1 MRKDNDASKGPG
13 ISPGKSLASLI
24 DHTLLH
30 PRATEKQ
37 IHTLCREAVDYGFKA
52 VCINGC
58 YLPLA
63 QGLLRDTEINLATV
77 IGFPLGASSTQAKIC
92 QAKACLEAGAV
103 ELDVVMNIGW
113 LHSGKQSDFAAELGA
128 LREAAPEACLKLILE
143 TCYLEQEQKEIAC
156 QLALAAGWNFV
167 KTSTGFGTSGAT
179 EQDVELMRR
188 LVGERMGVKA
198 SGGIRDLDRARAMV
212 KAGATR
218 IGTSSGLAIIEA
230 EKNLKV

>member
-1 MRKDNDASKGPG
+1 MRKDNEAFKGPG
-13 ISPGKSLASLI
+13 TSPGESLASLI

-30 PRATEKQ
+30 PAATEKQ
-37 IHTLCREAVDYGFKA
+37 IHTLCQEAVQYGFKA

-63 QGLLRDTEINLATV
+63 KGLLHDTGVNLATV
-77 IGFPLGASSTQAKIC
+77 IGFPLGASSTLAKIC

-103 ELDVVMNIGW
+103 ELDVVLNIGW
-113 LHSGKQSDFAAELGA
+113 LQSGKQSELAAELGA

-143 TCYLEQEQKEIAC
+143 TCYLEQDQKEIAC
-156 QLALAAGWNFV
+156 QLALAAGWDFV
-167 KTSTGFGTSGAT
+167 KTSTGFGTSGAS
-179 EQDVELMRR
+179 EQDVQLMRR
-188 LVGERMGVKA
+188 AVGERMGVKA
-198 SGGIRDLDRARAMV
+198 SGGIRDLERAQAMV

-218 IGTSSGLAIIEA
+218 IGTSSGLAIVEA